1 MRLATAALIL
11 AIATNLGCEGLPIT
25 PGAGSAGA
33 DTGQLSVPQ
42 LADGV
47 RATLRLSTERASEN
61 LGRSGGYA
69 DNPLYRITLPDE
81 LQSLRNTLQRVG
93 LGGQLQ
99 TVEDLMNRGAEQAA
113 VEARGLFL
121 TAISAMTVD
130 DALGIIRGGNT
141 AATDYF
147 RASTSEQL
155 TARYRE
161 VMEAQLSQLDFY
173 STYQGLVSAYNK
185 LPLANKP
192 SLDLE
197 GYAVAQGLTAL
208 FNQIGLEEQRIRANP
223 LQEGGALLA
232 KVLSAR

>member
-1 MRLATAALIL
+1 M
-11 AIATNLGCEGLPIT
+11 
-25 PGAGSAGA
+25 
-33 DTGQLSVPQ
+33 GQLSALQ

-47 RATLRLSTERASEN
+47 RATLKLSTERASEN

-81 LQSLRNTLQRVG
+81 LQNLRSTLQRVG
-93 LGGQLQ
+93 LGNQLQ
-99 TVEDLMNRGAEQAA
+99 SVEDLMNRGAELAA
-113 VEARGLFL
+113 VEARGMFL

-147 RASTSEQL
+147 RAATSEQL

-161 VMEAQLSQLDFY
+161 VMEAQLSQLNFY
-173 STYQGLVSAYNK
+173 GTYRSLLNTYNA

-208 FNQIGLEEQRIRANP
+208 FDQIGLEEQRIRANP
-223 LQEGGALLA
+223 MQEGGALLA
-232 KVLSAR
+232 KILNAR